1 MGDLGHTLSDRQ
13 MADIGEVDVLFIPV
27 AGTYTVDAA
36 TAKKVV
42 DQVRPRVVI
51 PMHFKTDKCPSF
63 PVTDAEPFLAGK
75 TDVKRMDTS
84 EVEFKKEELPTAT
97 EIVVL
102 KHAC

>member
-1 MGDLGHTLSDRQ
+1 MGDLGHALSDHQ
-13 MADIGEVDVLFIPV
+13 VADIGEVDVLLIPI

-102 KHAC
+102 KHAH